1 MTPCFI
7 STCRLSPFEAWIIN
21 NSYSNSL
28 VGYIVYHKKTALS
41 TLIFFLFNWY
51 FSNNKYISSNK
62 IKIAKSSRDIK
73 EFIKQELNKKSS
85 NSKLYLG
92 KINDIT
98 SNRIKILTGLDLKN
112 YNISLK
118 GDNVRKI
125 IKDHGNKILE
135 NLRGQD
141 AITLKDFERI
151 DNIILEADNIYISGK
166 TKHNKDVIAFEKELN
181 NKYTLIEFVSTK
193 RKTLETQTMYK
204 KIKKNSVT
212 VDNTTNSP
220 YPNVRD
226 EQWFEFLVW

>member
-1 MTPCFI
+1 MHF
-7 STCRLSPFEAWIIN
+7 
-21 NSYSNSL
+21 
-28 VGYIVYHKKTALS
+28 V
-41 TLIFFLFNWY
+41 
-51 FSNNKYISSNK
+51 
-62 IKIAKSSRDIK
+62 
-73 EFIKQELNKKSS
+73 
-85 NSKLYLG
+85 KL
-92 KINDIT
+92 
-98 SNRIKILTGLDLKN
+98 LTGLDLKN

-125 IKDHGNKILE
+125 IKDHGN

-166 TKHNKDVIAFEKELN
+166 TKHNKDVIAFEKKLN

-204 KIKKNSVT
+204 KTKKNSVT

-220 YPNVRD
+220 YPNVQN
-226 EQWFEFLVW
+226 EQ

>member
-1 MTPCFI
+1 MSLNKNII
-7 STCRLSPFEAWIIN
+7 SYTDKEIIN
-21 NSYSNSL
+21 
-28 VGYIVYHKKTALS
+28 
-41 TLIFFLFNWY
+41 
-51 FSNNKYISSNK
+51 ISSNK

-166 TKHNKDVIAFEKELN
+166 TKNNKDVIAFEKELN

-226 EQWFEFLVW
+226 EQ

>member
-1 MTPCFI
+1 MHF
-7 STCRLSPFEAWIIN
+7 
-21 NSYSNSL
+21 
-28 VGYIVYHKKTALS
+28 V
-41 TLIFFLFNWY
+41 
-51 FSNNKYISSNK
+51 
-62 IKIAKSSRDIK
+62 
-73 EFIKQELNKKSS
+73 
-85 NSKLYLG
+85 KL
-92 KINDIT
+92 
-98 SNRIKILTGLDLKN
+98 LTGLDLKN

-125 IKDHGNKILE
+125 IKDHGN

-151 DNIILEADNIYISGK
+151 DNIILEADNIYTSGK
-166 TKHNKDVIAFEKELN
+166 TKHNKDVIAFEKKLN

-220 YPNVRD
+220 YPNVQN
-226 EQWFEFLVW
+226 EQ